1 MTDHSPSRGIV
12 TAAGAALCAPAILG
26 TAILATLALVQGG
39 TLAESRV
46 LGGIFDL
53 TWGPAFLGAVYG
65 PALIPLAGVL
75 ALRSGPK
82 YRWVAWI
89 TIVLGLVATAVT
101 YVWALDAV
109 ELP

>member
-1 MTDHSPSRGIV
+1 MSPVSNSRVV
-12 TAAGAALCAPAILG
+12 TATGAALCAPAIFGTSILAILALVQAG
-26 TAILATLALVQGG
+26 TVAASGALTAILAA
-39 TLAESRV
+39 
-46 LGGIFDL
+46 

-82 YRWVAWI
+82 HRWVAWMVVALAI
-89 TIVLGLVATAVT
+89 VATAVT
-101 YVWALDAV
+101 YAWALDAV

>member
-1 MTDHSPSRGIV
+1 MTDHTPSRGSV

-26 TAILATLALVQGG
+26 TAILAMLALVQGG

-46 LGGIFDL
+46 LGRFFDL

-65 PALIPLAGVL
+65 PALIPLAAVL
-75 ALRSGPK
+75 ALRSSK
-82 YRWVAWI
+82 YRWVAWLI
-89 TIVLGLVATAVT
+89 IVLGLGATAVT